1 MDTLRTAPGMSRSHP
16 RQRSYIDVD
25 TSVPGFGTTPMQGA
39 LSLLR
44 AILEATSDGI
54 LVVDLQGMILC
65 FNRRF
70 LEMWRIPDHVVSLR
84 EDATS
89 MVFVLDQ
96 LQDSDGFVTK
106 VHELYAQPLAES
118 VDVLKFKDGR
128 IFERYS
134 RPQCIGE
141 KPVARVW
148 SFRDITDH
156 TRAGRSYERLR

>member
-1 MDTLRTAPGMSRSHP
+1 MSRSHP
-16 RQRSYIDVD
+16 RQRSYIDVE
-25 TSVPGFGTTPMQGA
+25 TSAARFNITPLQGA

-70 LEMWRIPDHVVSLR
+70 LEMWRIPDHVLSLR
-84 EDATS
+84 EDAS
-89 MVFVLDQ
+89 SLVFVLDQ
-96 LQDSDGFVTK
+96 LQDPDGFETK
-106 VHELYAQPLAES
+106 VNELYAQPLADS

-134 RPQCIGE
+134 RPQCIGDT
-141 KPVARVW
+141 PVARIW
-148 SFRDITDH
+148 IFRDVTD
-156 TRAGRSYERLR
+156 RPPAS